1 MAFFSFSNKSLV
13 YPFRI
18 LLGCSIVWWSLYYLH
33 DSKKIWAVI
42 SVIVVTDPDIDTL
55 RAGTI
60 SRIVN
65 TLVGCITGIAFIYI
79 AGINFWS
86 LMGAITMSVLLS
98 TSFKNYPSS
107 WKLAPSTVAIIM
119 VPSISINTTWQE
131 AMEVSLARTAEVLYG
146 TLVAF
151 LLGITL
157 SYIRKKYFP
166 KFDKEFSSKPEEQVN

>member
-1 MAFFSFSNKSLV
+1 MAFFSFSNRTLV

-18 LLGCSIVWWSLYYLH
+18 LLGCSIVWWSLYYMH
-33 DSKKIWAVI
+33 DSRKIWAII

-55 RAGTI
+55 RVGTI

-79 AGINFWS
+79 AGVNFWS
-86 LMGAITMSVLLS
+86 LMGAVTVSVLLS

-119 VPSISINTTWQE
+119 VPSISVNITWQD
-131 AMEVSLARTAEVLYG
+131 AMAVSLARTAEVLYG

-151 LLGITL
+151 LLGVAL
-157 SYIRKKYFP
+157 SFIRKKYFP
-166 KFDKEFSSKPEEQVN
+166 KFDKEFSSSAQE